1 MTYRIAPR
9 PARVA
14 VALLL
19 GTLAPL
25 AAGAQRTD
33 LVATTDK
40 VFAAWNTT
48 HTPGC
53 AVGIAQGGTV
63 LLTRGYGMADIAGA
77 RPILPGTILESG
89 SVAKQFTATA
99 IMLLVNDGKLRLD
112 DDARTVLP
120 ELPVYP
126 RTITFRH
133 LLTHTSGL
141 REWSNLVAWQ
151 GWPRG
156 TRVHTQSDVFEL
168 ITHQQSLNYPVGD
181 YYSYTNSGFLLLRTV
196 VERVS
201 GMPFTQFTAQRIFA
215 PLGMT
220 NTQWRDDFTRIVPG
234 LAQAY
239 SRRADGLHIDMPNDN
254 VIAAGG
260 LYTTVGDWLIWND
273 HLTKKTLGAGVVDS
287 LTRRMTL
294 TSGLEIGYALGLTV
308 NNYRGLREISHSGST
323 AGYGTYLARYPEQND
338 LSIAVMCNV
347 AGAGATGL
355 THALV
360 DAMVPGLPRAAA
372 PDTVRSDAAGIARLA
387 GIYRDT
393 RTNTVMVLDTVRG
406 RLRRD
411 GSTAFLPLRD
421 GSYQLGGTRVRF
433 TTTDSGQPVSLHV
446 PTTDGDTV
454 VHTFMAAERWRPS
467 AAELASI
474 AGRYRND
481 EIGVTF
487 TVGTAGSAVTV
498 SPRVGVTDTLP
509 ATYRDAF
516 GDSEET
522 VWFVRDKQGRVSA
535 MHFGSGRAWDF
546 VSPRVK

>member
-1 MTYRIAPR
+1 
-9 PARVA
+9 
-14 VALLL
+14 
-19 GTLAPL
+19 
-25 AAGAQRTD
+25 
-33 LVATTDK
+33 
-40 VFAAWNTT
+40 
-48 HTPGC
+48 
-53 AVGIAQGGTV
+53 
-63 LLTRGYGMADIAGA
+63 
-77 RPILPGTILESG
+77 
-89 SVAKQFTATA
+89 
-99 IMLLVNDGKLRLD
+99 
-112 DDARTVLP
+112 
-120 ELPVYP
+120 
-126 RTITFRH
+126 
-133 LLTHTSGL
+133 
-141 REWSNLVAWQ
+141 
-151 GWPRG
+151 
-156 TRVHTQSDVFEL
+156 
-168 ITHQQSLNYPVGD
+168 
-181 YYSYTNSGFLLLRTV
+181 
-196 VERVS
+196 
-201 GMPFTQFTAQRIFA
+201 
-215 PLGMT
+215 MT

-260 LYTTVGDWLIWND
+260 LLTTVSDWLLWND
-273 HLTKKTLGAGVVDS
+273 HLTKKTLGAGVIDS

-294 TSGLEIGYALGLTV
+294 TSGLEIAYALGLTV
-308 NNYRGLREISHSGST
+308 NSYRGLREISHSGST

-360 DAMVPGLPRAAA
+360 DAMVPGLPRAAV
-372 PDTVRSDAAGIARLA
+372 PDTVRTDAAAIARLA

-411 GSTAFLPLRD
+411 GNTAFLPLRD

-433 TTTDSGQPVSLHV
+433 TTTASGQPVSLHV
-446 PTTDGDTV
+446 PTSDGDTV

-498 SPRVGVTDTLP
+498 SPRVGITDTLP